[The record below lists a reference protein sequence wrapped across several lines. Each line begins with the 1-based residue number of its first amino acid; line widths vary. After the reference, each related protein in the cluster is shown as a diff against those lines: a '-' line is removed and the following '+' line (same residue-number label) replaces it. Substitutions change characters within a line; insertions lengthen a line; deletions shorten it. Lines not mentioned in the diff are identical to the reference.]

1 MLDADAPRDIQ
12 RLADRVLQ
20 KFGKLLEPRSPS
32 MPSTS
37 SSSTKI
43 LSSTGGGKPRSAP
56 RQQQSAG
63 AAASG
68 PVPGPGPEEDAL
80 WLGLGEGHQGTMV
93 LKMVTLLSFVLERLA
108 VRTSVG
114 EQQLGSTSSGAS
126 IATAGNGTASS
137 PRAGGESATGSLDE
151 DPAPRPAP
159 LLLPE
164 PSKASY
170 FEVALRYFCMH
181 DVIPS
186 VIST

>member
-1 MLDADAPRDIQ
+1 
-12 RLADRVLQ
+12 
-20 KFGKLLEPRSPS
+20 
-32 MPSTS
+32 
-37 SSSTKI
+37 
-43 LSSTGGGKPRSAP
+43 
-56 RQQQSAG
+56 
-63 AAASG
+63 
-68 PVPGPGPEEDAL
+68 
-80 WLGLGEGHQGTMV
+80 MV

-108 VRTSVG
+108 VRTGVG
-114 EQQLGSTSSGAS
+114 EQQLSVGSTSSGAS
-126 IATAGNGTASS
+126 IATAGNGTVSS